1 MRLDRG
7 CAASGRADVEAAVP
21 EGPREGPADGPL
33 EGPPEGPKVFVLGS
47 ARSGTS
53 ILYLALRR
61 VFGLSGPGESH
72 VFPIFVRILH
82 EFWQYREG
90 LVARDANNK
99 KLLAYRL
106 DPKLFRAHLA
116 LFIRSFYASQFPTG
130 AWVDKTPGAE
140 AILAA
145 SMIMEAFP
153 AAKIIATKR
162 TGVEVVRSFS
172 TKFSSGLEEACN
184 AWAGAMAA
192 LHQATEKFPGILV
205 VDQYDIANSPAETAE
220 RIATYIG
227 MPEKSAALAEFF
239 AGTEFDRSSTHSW
252 QTRMTLA
259 DVDWGERGRRTFERI
274 CGSMMQRF
282 DYPM

>member
-1 MRLDRG
+1 MAQESLSLEG
-7 CAASGRADVEAAVP
+7 VAPQGP
-21 EGPREGPADGPL
+21 EREPADGTPA
-33 EGPPEGPKVFVLGS
+33 GPPDGPKVFVLGS

-53 ILYLALRR
+53 ILYLALHR

-90 LVARDANNK
+90 LVARDVKNK

-116 LFIRSFYASQFPTG
+116 LFIRSFYAAQFPTG

-140 AILAA
+140 AILAT

-153 AAKIIATKR
+153 SAKIIATKR

-172 TKFSSGLEEACN
+172 TKFASGLEEACN
-184 AWAGAMAA
+184 AWAASMAA
-192 LHQATEKFPGILV
+192 LHQASAKFPGILV

-220 RIATYIG
+220 RIASYIG
-227 MPEKSAALAEFF
+227 IPEKSAALAEFF
-239 AGTEFDRSSTHSW
+239 TGTEFDRSSTRSW

-259 DVDWGERGRRTFERI
+259 DVDWGERGKRTFERI
-274 CGSMMQRF
+274 CGSMMERF